1 MSTRN
6 WRAVHNAAA
15 AADTTSLSDHNARAS
30 DSRPANFEDLRSLD
44 QANTHL
50 RALLEMTHHP
60 VIPPRMSLQMPR
72 TLERVLGPS
81 EDNRRSKRRKLD
93 ERLIPDFKIFR
104 YGKYGQVEP
113 GHLRMEIVSCDG
125 GIFSTQT
132 SFAAENILRD
142 DETVYC
148 TKSNRCNI
156 VLRHQGGTNFTLQE
170 LVIQGPASMNYSHP

>member
-6 WRAVHNAAA
+6 WRAVHNTAA
-15 AADTTSLSDHNARAS
+15 AADTTSFSDHNARTS
-30 DSRPANFEDLRSLD
+30 ESRPANFEDLDRSLD
-44 QANTHL
+44 QANTQL

-60 VIPPRMSLQMPR
+60 VIPPRMSSPLPR
-72 TLERVLGPS
+72 TLDFTD
-81 EDNRRSKRRKLD
+81 DNRRSKRRKLD